1 MHPMLLDIA
10 REFVFQTVYYF
21 SQRETEILRRFF
33 TNTEKRVFFIHTLPA
48 NVGAGLIAMYSRI
61 KNTRGLRG
69 VFVDRF
75 LPEFLASTSVV
86 TEEKFGGDP
95 TKALAHFNVVSIET
109 FETNFPGGKELLD
122 QFLNAISVYP
132 DYLEEFAQGEK
143 IKKFLSRWLDQ
154 YGHNSIA
161 RAGSMWVC
169 YEQISI
175 LAAKSVEWGRPGS
188 AYIELS
194 TRYVDMSGKNCYP
207 IEKELR
213 ILGVS
218 EELVFNLL
226 DESFKRYRNW
236 QGENFSGPFPQFL
249 RDTYGKYFTEAPKD
263 LESGVIGETCDVL
276 GNFLPAATLT
286 SVGVAISG
294 EAFPEL
300 IKHLLL
306 DETPENYALV
316 ELTLQEAKKVGGDQF
331 ARHYEPSEWKKA
343 SWEYLSTDR
352 FAPYRGQVGII
363 SADILPQEAA
373 EEILLDSFRYRKKF
387 AHCQNFAE
395 VLEMLKEVDR
405 QSHDKLWN
413 DFEEIT
419 ASCSGLMPFRGH
431 RDLQRMS
438 FNMHLRTLLT
448 PYLGFYR
455 YDKPAPKIFLE
466 DCEQFHSL
474 GERAYSEMEQ
484 LNVSPILMQYPLAL
498 GNLIGFRSSANLLQ
512 WEFCNWQR
520 RKFSFNHEVRQV
532 FLGMEERLSH
542 RYRWWGNISRADI
555 VSGYIFARGSKGIP
569 LDALCSS

>member
-122 QFLNAISVYP
+122 QFLNAISVDP

-175 LAAKSVEWGRPGS
+175 LAAKSLEWGRPGS

-316 ELTLQEAKKVGGDQF
+316 ELTLQEAKKVGGQPGGHRVRTLHPRVLGACQRPRPGGDGDRDRVADAVEAERLAGRRQ
-331 ARHYEPSEWKKA
+331 ADDVGGVVAAVLGDDPAGRGESAEIVGEVVVEEIHQAKVRITPSP
-343 SWEYLSTDR
+343 
-352 FAPYRGQVGII
+352 FAPVPATSTSMAIRSPVAT
-363 SADILPQEAA
+363 SSLAPSMTAPVTA
-373 EEILLDSFRYRKKF
+373 E
-387 AHCQNFAE
+387 
-395 VLEMLKEVDR
+395 
-405 QSHDKLWN
+405 
-413 DFEEIT
+413 
-419 ASCSGLMPFRGH
+419 
-431 RDLQRMS
+431 
-438 FNMHLRTLLT
+438 
-448 PYLGFYR
+448 
-455 YDKPAPKIFLE
+455 
-466 DCEQFHSL
+466 
-474 GERAYSEMEQ
+474 
-484 LNVSPILMQYPLAL
+484 
-498 GNLIGFRSSANLLQ
+498 
-512 WEFCNWQR
+512 
-520 RKFSFNHEVRQV
+520 
-532 FLGMEERLSH
+532 
-542 RYRWWGNISRADI
+542 
-555 VSGYIFARGSKGIP
+555 
-569 LDALCSS
+569 